1 MKGIEMTE
9 QQNPFNVAGKV
20 ALVTGGGQGIGREV
34 VRTLA
39 GAGADIAIADL
50 NMVTASEAAAEV
62 KGMGRRAMAVKVN
75 VADPADVE
83 AMTAAVIA
91 ELGRVDILVNNAGIC
106 INKPVLEMSPDEWL
120 RLMGINLNG
129 VFWCSRAVGRH
140 MVERGSGAIVNIGS
154 MSGSIV
160 NWPQPQAAYNASKAG
175 VIHLTKSLASE
186 WAKSGVRVNS
196 VSPGYIGTEMT
207 KLGMTT
213 PGWGEV
219 WMAMTPMGR
228 LGEPIDVARAVL
240 YLASD
245 AAAYATGTDLIVDG
259 GYTVW

>member
-106 INKPVLEMSPDEWL
+106 INKPVLEMS
-120 RLMGINLNG
+120 
-129 VFWCSRAVGRH
+129 
-140 MVERGSGAIVNIGS
+140 
-154 MSGSIV
+154 
-160 NWPQPQAAYNASKAG
+160 
-175 VIHLTKSLASE
+175 
-186 WAKSGVRVNS
+186 
-196 VSPGYIGTEMT
+196 
-207 KLGMTT
+207 
-213 PGWGEV
+213 
-219 WMAMTPMGR
+219 
-228 LGEPIDVARAVL
+228 
-240 YLASD
+240 
-245 AAAYATGTDLIVDG
+245 
-259 GYTVW
+259 